1 MANSDPKDEITR
13 VKVALVINM
22 MATLVAFLVLINII
36 QTGGIWRIVCAAIG
50 FAGIASLSIAV
61 YNRLAKLQKTG
72 SRLS

>member
-1 MANSDPKDEITR
+1 MANTDPKDEITR
-13 VKVALVINM
+13 VKVAFVINM

-36 QTGGIWRIVCAAIG
+36 QTGAIWRIVCASAG
-50 FAGIASLSIAV
+50 FAGILSLSVAV